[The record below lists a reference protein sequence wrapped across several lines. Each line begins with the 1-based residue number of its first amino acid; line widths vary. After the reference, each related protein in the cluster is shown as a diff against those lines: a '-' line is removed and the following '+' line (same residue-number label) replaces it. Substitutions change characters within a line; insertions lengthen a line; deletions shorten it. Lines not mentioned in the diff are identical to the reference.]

1 MKRIKLK
8 MQEDRKYQV
17 IKNVAN
23 HQGNKK
29 RAALSLGITTRQVN
43 RLLIKYRSKGK
54 AAFVH
59 GNKNRQPVNCLSTEI
74 NKQIV
79 TLYQNKYQDCN
90 FRHYTELLGQ
100 REHIQVSYASVY
112 SRLLQAGIYPPKLW
126 RSTRKKRAKASRG
139 DHNREANHY
148 LTATFIPNFNQE
160 FGHSYRQT
168 VSAFGQAPD
177 DRKINYN

>member
-74 NKQIV
+74 NNQIV